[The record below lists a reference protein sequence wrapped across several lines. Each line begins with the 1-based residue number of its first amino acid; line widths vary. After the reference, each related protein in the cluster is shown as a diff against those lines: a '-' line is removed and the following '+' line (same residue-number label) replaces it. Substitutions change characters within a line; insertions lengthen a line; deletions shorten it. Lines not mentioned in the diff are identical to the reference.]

1 MALDKG
7 GRMDKKIGNKIDKK
21 KTKDIFINIKWLLF
35 TMKGFSSFVFAIIF
49 FGAIS
54 AVLGIFRALVTK
66 WLVDSATAADI
77 ERMNQYLLL
86 LGGIIL
92 FDIAVRA
99 IHTILLEKGEIK
111 ISNNIQNKLYA
122 KIIKTKWMQF
132 LKYHSGDYL
141 TRMTSDVEEIT
152 DVIISTIPNIITLSI
167 LVFGSF
173 ISIFYIDPK
182 LAIVIITVIPLA
194 ALFIRVFSKRLKKLY
209 MESQLV
215 ESRYR
220 SFINES
226 IQNMLVVKTFCLE
239 KMNFGKAKAMQQEK
253 VDLVASRTK
262 LTVIST
268 SLVTM
273 SSWMGFF
280 LVFLWGSVKIAEGT
294 TTFGTLMALIQLIG
308 NIQGPLITVAAS
320 IPMIV
325 YALASVERIREI
337 EGLESEF
344 EADFSLDMTSAGI
357 KYDQVDFYYNKD
369 NYVLKN
375 ITAEIKPGETVAL
388 IGSSGEG
395 KTTFIH
401 LLMSLLNPVKGDI
414 RIVDREKE
422 YEVSTKSRGF
432 ISYVPQGNNIFS
444 GTIADNLRLGKENA
458 TEEELKIAT
467 KAASAWEF
475 ILEAENGINT
485 HIGERGIGLSEG
497 QTQRIAIARALLHKA
512 PILILD
518 EATSA
523 LDSKTEV
530 EVLKTIQ
537 SLEQSPTCIIITH
550 RLSAL
555 KICDRI
561 LKIED
566 GYLSEITYEEAIDFE
581 NA

>member
-1 MALDKG
+1 MVKE
-7 GRMDKKIGNKIDKK
+7 KKIDLK
-21 KTKDIFINIKWLLF
+21 KTKDLFINLKWLLI
-35 TMKGFSSFVFAIIF
+35 TMKGFSGFIVAIILL
-49 FGAIS
+49 GAIS
-54 AVLGIFRALVTK
+54 ALLGIYRALVTK

-77 ERMNQYLLL
+77 SRMNNYLIL
-86 LGGIIL
+86 LGSILL
-92 FDIAVRA
+92 FDIVVRA

-111 ISNNIQNKLYA
+111 ISNSIQNNLYA
-122 KIIKTKWMQF
+122 IIIKTKWMQF

-141 TRMTSDVEEIT
+141 TRMTSDVGEIT
-152 DVIISTIPNIITLSI
+152 DVIISTIPSIITLSI

-194 ALFIRVFSKRLKKLY
+194 ALFIRFFSKRLKKLY
-209 MESQLV
+209 IESQRV
-215 ESRYR
+215 ESNYR

-239 KMNFGKAKAMQQEK
+239 KVNFSKAKTMQQEK
-253 VDLVASRTK
+253 VRLVAARTK
-262 LTVIST
+262 LTVVST
-268 SLVTM
+268 SLVTI

-308 NIQGPLITVAAS
+308 NIQGPLITVASS

-325 YALASVERIREI
+325 YALASVERLREI
-337 EGLESEF
+337 EGLEREF
-344 EADFSLDMTSAGI
+344 EAEFSLDMTSAGI
-357 KYDQVDFYYNKD
+357 KYNQVDFYYNKD
-369 NYVLKN
+369 NHVLKN
-375 ITAEIKPGETVAL
+375 IEVDIKPGETVAL

-401 LLMSLLNPVKGDI
+401 LLMSLLNPVNGDI
-414 RIVDREKE
+414 VILDGEKE
-422 YEVSTKSRGF
+422 YVVSKNSRGF

-444 GTIADNLRLGKENA
+444 GTIADNLRLGKEDA
-458 TEEELKIAT
+458 TEEELMMAT
-467 KAASAWEF
+467 KAASAWDF
-475 ILEAENGINT
+475 IQESENGMNT
-485 HIGERGIGLSEG
+485 HIGERGVGLSEG

-530 EVLKTIQ
+530 DVLRTIQ

-561 LKIED
+561 LKID
-566 GYLSEITYEEAIDFE
+566 KGYLYEISYSDAINFE
-581 NA
+581 NG

>member
-1 MALDKG
+1 MVKE
-7 GRMDKKIGNKIDKK
+7 KKIDLK
-21 KTKDIFINIKWLLF
+21 KTKDLFINLKWLLI
-35 TMKGFSSFVFAIIF
+35 TMKGFSGFIVAIIF
-49 FGAIS
+49 LGAIS
-54 AVLGIFRALVTK
+54 ALLGIYRALVTK

-77 ERMNQYLLL
+77 SRMNNYLIL
-86 LGGIIL
+86 LGSILL
-92 FDIAVRA
+92 FDIVVRA

-111 ISNNIQNKLYA
+111 ISNSIQNNLYA
-122 KIIKTKWMQF
+122 IIIKTKWMQF

-141 TRMTSDVEEIT
+141 TRMTSDVGEIT
-152 DVIISTIPNIITLSI
+152 DVIISTIPSIITLSI

-194 ALFIRVFSKRLKKLY
+194 ALFIRFFSKRLKKLY
-209 MESQLV
+209 IESQRV
-215 ESRYR
+215 ESNYR

-239 KMNFGKAKAMQQEK
+239 KVNFSKAKTMQQEK
-253 VDLVASRTK
+253 VRLVAARTK
-262 LTVIST
+262 LTVVST
-268 SLVTM
+268 SLVTI

-308 NIQGPLITVAAS
+308 NIQGPLITVASS

-325 YALASVERIREI
+325 YALASVERLREI
-337 EGLESEF
+337 EGLEREF
-344 EADFSLDMTSAGI
+344 EAEFSLDMTSAGI
-357 KYDQVDFYYNKD
+357 KYNQVDFYYNKD
-369 NYVLKN
+369 NHVLKN
-375 ITAEIKPGETVAL
+375 IEVDIKPGETVAL

-401 LLMSLLNPVKGDI
+401 LLMSLLNPVNGDI
-414 RIVDREKE
+414 VILDGEKE
-422 YEVSTKSRGF
+422 YVVSKNSRGF

-444 GTIADNLRLGKENA
+444 GTIADNLRLGKEDA
-458 TEEELKIAT
+458 TEEELMMAT
-467 KAASAWEF
+467 KAASAWDF
-475 ILEAENGINT
+475 IQESENGMNT
-485 HIGERGIGLSEG
+485 HIGERGVGLSEG

-530 EVLKTIQ
+530 DVLRTIQ

-561 LKIED
+561 LKID
-566 GYLSEITYEEAIDFE
+566 KGYLYEISYSDAINFE
-581 NA
+581 NG

>member
-1 MALDKG
+1 LDKG
-7 GRMDKKIGNKIDKK
+7 EKMDKRIDRK
-21 KTKDIFINIKWLLF
+21 KTKEIFINLKWLLS
-35 TMKGFSSFVFAIIF
+35 TMKGFSHFVFAVIF

-54 AVLGIFRALVTK
+54 AVLGISRALVTK
-66 WLVDSATAADI
+66 WLVDAATAADI
-77 ERMNQYLLL
+77 ERMNYYLMLL
-86 LGGIIL
+86 AGIIL

-99 IHTILLEKGEIK
+99 VHTILLEKGEIK
-111 ISNNIQNKLYA
+111 ISNSIQNKLYA
-122 KIIKTKWMQF
+122 RIINTKWMQF

-173 ISIFYIDPK
+173 ISIFYFDPR

-194 ALFIRVFSKRLKKLY
+194 ALFIRVFSKRLKMLY

-239 KMNFGKAKAMQQEK
+239 KINFVKAKAMQQEK

-280 LVFLWGSVKIAEGT
+280 LVFVWGSVKIADGT

-344 EADFSLDMTSAGI
+344 EAEFSLDMTSAGI

-375 ITAEIKPGETVAL
+375 ISTDIKPGETVAL

-401 LLMSLLNPVKGDI
+401 LLMSLLNPIKGDI
-414 RIVDREKE
+414 CIVDKEKE

-444 GTIADNLRLGKENA
+444 GTIADNLRLGKEDA
-458 TEEELKIAT
+458 TDEELKVVT
-467 KAASAWEF
+467 KAASAWNF
-475 ILEAENGINT
+475 IQEAENGMDT
-485 HIGERGIGLSEG
+485 YVGERGIGLSEG

-530 EVLKTIQ
+530 DVLRTIQ

-561 LKIED
+561 LKIEN
-566 GYLSEITYEEAIDFE
+566 GYLSEISYDEAFDFE
-581 NA
+581 NT

>member
-1 MALDKG
+1 MS
-7 GRMDKKIGNKIDKK
+7 KKIDRK
-21 KTKDIFINIKWLLF
+21 KTKEIFINLKWLLL
-35 TMKGFSSFVFAIIF
+35 TMKGFSHFVFAIIF

-54 AVLGIFRALVTK
+54 ALLGIFRALATK

-77 ERMNQYLLL
+77 EQMNHYLLL

-92 FDIAVRA
+92 FDIGVRA
-99 IHTILLEKGEIK
+99 VHTILLEKGDIT
-111 ISNNIQNKLYA
+111 IANSIQNKLYA
-122 KIIKTKWMQF
+122 RIVKTKWMQF

-141 TRMTSDVEEIT
+141 TRMTSDVDEIT
-152 DVIISTIPNIITLSI
+152 EVIISTIPNIITLSI

-173 ISIFYIDPK
+173 ISIFYIDAR
-182 LAIVIITVIPLA
+182 LAVVIITVIPLA
-194 ALFIRVFSKRLKKLY
+194 AIFIRVFSKRLKKLY
-209 MESQLV
+209 IESQLI
-215 ESRYR
+215 ESTYR

-239 KMNFGKAKAMQQEK
+239 KMSFNKAKSMQQEK
-253 VDLVASRTK
+253 VDLVASRSK
-262 LTVIST
+262 LTVISS

-320 IPMIV
+320 IPVIV

-337 EGLESEF
+337 EEMESEF
-344 EADFSLDMTSAGI
+344 EADFSSDMTSAGI
-357 KYDQVDFYYNKD
+357 IYKQVDFYYNKD

-375 ITAEIKPGETVAL
+375 INIEVEPGETIAI

-401 LLMSLLNPVKGDI
+401 LLMSLLNPIKGHISILDG
-414 RIVDREKE
+414 EKE
-422 YEVSTKSRGF
+422 YEVSTKARGF

-444 GTIADNLRLGKENA
+444 GSIEDNLRLGKEDA
-458 TEEELKIAT
+458 TEDELKEAT
-467 KAASAWEF
+467 KAASAWDF
-475 ILEAENGINT
+475 IQETENGMET
-485 HIGERGIGLSEG
+485 HIGERGVGLSEG

-530 EVLKTIQ
+530 QVLKTIQ

-561 LKIED
+561 LKID
-566 GYLSEITYEEAIDFE
+566 KGYLYEISYKDAVNLEDE
-581 NA
+581 

>member
-1 MALDKG
+1 MVKE
-7 GRMDKKIGNKIDKK
+7 KKIDLK
-21 KTKDIFINIKWLLF
+21 KTKDLFINLKWLLI
-35 TMKGFSSFVFAIIF
+35 TMKGFSGFIVAIIF
-49 FGAIS
+49 LGAIS
-54 AVLGIFRALVTK
+54 ALLGIYRALVTK

-77 ERMNQYLLL
+77 SRMNNYLIL
-86 LGGIIL
+86 LGSILL
-92 FDIAVRA
+92 FDIVVRA

-111 ISNNIQNKLYA
+111 ISNSIQNNLYA
-122 KIIKTKWMQF
+122 IIIKTKWMQF

-141 TRMTSDVEEIT
+141 TRMTSDVGEIT
-152 DVIISTIPNIITLSI
+152 DVIISTIPSIITLSI

-194 ALFIRVFSKRLKKLY
+194 ALFIRFFSKRLKKLY
-209 MESQLV
+209 IESQRV
-215 ESRYR
+215 ESKYR

-239 KMNFGKAKAMQQEK
+239 KVNFSKAKTMQQEK
-253 VDLVASRTK
+253 VRLVAARTK
-262 LTVIST
+262 LTVVST
-268 SLVTM
+268 SLVTI

-308 NIQGPLITVAAS
+308 NIQGPLITVASS

-325 YALASVERIREI
+325 YALASVERLREI
-337 EGLESEF
+337 EGLEREF
-344 EADFSLDMTSAGI
+344 EAEFSLDMTSAGI
-357 KYDQVDFYYNKD
+357 KYNQVDFYYNKD
-369 NYVLKN
+369 NHVLKN
-375 ITAEIKPGETVAL
+375 IEVDIKPGETVAL

-401 LLMSLLNPVKGDI
+401 LLMSLLNPVNGDI
-414 RIVDREKE
+414 VILDGEKE
-422 YEVSTKSRGF
+422 YVVSKNSRGF

-444 GTIADNLRLGKENA
+444 GSIADNLRLGKEDA
-458 TEEELKIAT
+458 TEEELMMAT
-467 KAASAWEF
+467 KAASAWDF
-475 ILEAENGINT
+475 IQESENGMNT
-485 HIGERGIGLSEG
+485 HIGERGVGLSEG

-530 EVLKTIQ
+530 DVLRTIQ

-561 LKIED
+561 LKID
-566 GYLSEITYEEAIDFE
+566 KGYLYEISYSDAINFE
-581 NA
+581 NG